1 MTEAHSFVLVDL
13 TSCYCETDDEGALW
27 AFMLGLRQIF
37 ADFKKVEPNHAVFA
51 AIEALLDAR
60 RKTWAKSK
68 AKPTQALLVMIDK
81 YRDEGAGAEGA
92 DAEC

>member
-13 TSCYCETDDEGALW
+13 TSCYCVTDDEGALW

-60 RKTWAKSK
+60 RSMWASAKTKT
-68 AKPTQALLVMIDK
+68 TQALAVMVDK